1 MLGVRRLICL
11 SVCLSP
17 AGSEDVL
24 PEALRRPVA
33 AAGVS
38 QVGEHAAAEEGKAP
52 WRPLTGLSLRV
63 LALTSSVLVSVL
75 QDPFPGVSASYK
87 QALGEDERR
96 LLTAFFAKNS
106 ADTFLLEMHE
116 FLVLVL
122 KKNNTDDFKT
132 DWG

>member
-1 MLGVRRLICL
+1 M
-11 SVCLSP
+11 
-17 AGSEDVL
+17 L

-33 AAGVS
+33 AAGVA

-52 WRPLTGLSLRV
+52 RRPLTGLSPRV
-63 LALTSSVLVSVL
+63 LALTSSVLVSVP
-75 QDPFPGVSASYK
+75 QDPFPGLSASFK

-116 FLVLVL
+116 FLVLHL
-122 KKNNTDDFKT
+122 KPNIDNTFKT